1 MSAGNIVIVGGDA
14 RLIVSVKPLGLED
27 VEVVLSNGDSWALYQ
42 MSGLARQLNDNSA
55 KSWPLVTWFIL

>member
-1 MSAGNIVIVGGDA
+1 MSAGDIVIVGGDA
-14 RLIVSVKPLGLED
+14 RLIVSAKQMGLYD